1 MLLVAL
7 QILTISA
14 EELGRPHLL
23 RDQKVAMSKALNAAI
38 PRYAPKGLKE
48 LFKGERHELVRVHEL
63 VLNVGCSWL
72 SAACWHCCSRY
83 WFPSRPTNLGRGTR

>member
-23 RDQKVAMSKALNAAI
+23 RDQKAAMSKALNAAI
-38 PRYAPKGLKE
+38 PRYARKDLKSSS
-48 LFKGERHELVRVHEL
+48 RASDI
-63 VLNVGCSWL
+63 SW
-72 SAACWHCCSRY
+72 
-83 WFPSRPTNLGRGTR
+83 